1 MSDLRIHPL
10 TPDRW
15 DDLVDL
21 FQTDSM
27 TRNCWCMAMRLSGAE
42 LREFKAPETRK
53 KMFAS
58 LVKQSAKQGSPGLL
72 AYEGERP
79 VGWIAVGPR
88 NMTPEWNKGRK
99 SSAVESEGDATDP
112 ACWAT
117 TCFFVRSGHR
127 KAGMTGEL
135 LSAGIEHAKKHGAS
149 RVEACPMSHEDQR
162 SNVGMCVGPLRVFER
177 AGFEKVLE
185 RKAGRP
191 LMRLALT
198 KTTKPT
204 AVKTTAKKKPAP
216 AKKPAPKS
224 KARAR

>member
-1 MSDLRIHPL
+1 MSDRRIHPL

-15 DDLVDL
+15 DDLVEL

-27 TRNCWCMAMRLSGAE
+27 TRNCWCMATRLSGAE
-42 LREFKAPETRK
+42 LREFKAPEIRK

-58 LVKQSAKQGSPGLL
+58 LVKQGSPGLL
-72 AYEGERP
+72 AYEGETP

-88 NMTPEWNKGRK
+88 DMTPEWNKGRK
-99 SSAVESEGDATDP
+99 SSAVESEADATDP

-127 KAGMTGEL
+127 KAGMTAEL
-135 LSAGIEHAKKHGAS
+135 LEAGIEHAKKNGAS
-149 RVEACPMSHEDQR
+149 RVEACPMSHDDKR

-185 RKAGRP
+185 RKTGRP
-191 LMRLALT
+191 LMRLAL
-198 KTTKPT
+198 KKT
-204 AVKTTAKKKPAP
+204 AVKSVAPNSTVKKKSAP
-216 AKKPAPKS
+216 AKKPAPKPKA
-224 KARAR
+224 KAR

>member
-1 MSDLRIHPL
+1 MSDLSIHPL

-21 FQTDSM
+21 FQSDSM

-42 LREFKAPETRK
+42 LREFKAPEVRR

-58 LVKQSAKQGSPGLL
+58 LVKQSPPGLL
-72 AYEGERP
+72 AYEGEKP
-79 VGWIAVGPR
+79 VGWIAVAPR

-99 SSAVESEGDATDP
+99 SSAVESEADAPDP
-112 ACWAT
+112 ACWGAS
-117 TCFFVRSGHR
+117 CFFVRTGHR
-127 KAGMTGEL
+127 KAGVTAEL
-135 LSAGIEHAKKHGAS
+135 LDAGIAYAKKNGAS
-149 RVEACPMSHEDQR
+149 RLEACPMSHDDRR

-191 LMRLALT
+191 LMRLAL
-198 KTTKPT
+198 KTT
-204 AVKTTAKKKPAP
+204 AVKTTGKKKPAP
-216 AKKPAPKS
+216 AKKPAPKAKTQS
-224 KARAR
+224 RLRKMAR

>member
-1 MSDLRIHPL
+1 MSDLTIHPL

-27 TRNCWCMAMRLSGAE
+27 TRNCWCMATRLSGSE
-42 LREFKAPETRK
+42 LREFKAETRK

-58 LVKQSAKQGSPGLL
+58 LVKQGAPGLL
-72 AYEGERP
+72 AYQAEKP

-99 SSAVESEGDATDP
+99 SSAVEAETDATDP
-112 ACWAT
+112 ACWAA

-127 KAGMTGEL
+127 KAGMTAEL
-135 LSAGIEHAKKHGAS
+135 LEAGIGHAKKNGAS
-149 RVEACPMSHEDQR
+149 RLEACPMSHEDKR
-162 SNVGMCVGPLRVFER
+162 STVGMCVGALRVFER
-177 AGFEKVLE
+177 AGFETVLE

-191 LMRLALT
+191 LMRLVLR
-198 KTTKPT
+198 KT
-204 AVKTTAKKKPAP
+204 AAKPAVP
-216 AKKPAPKS
+216 VPAAKKPAPKPKA
-224 KARAR
+224 KAR